1 MNFDEEDDDVI
12 FLLLVGSD
20 VTNLLNNSSIIK
32 TTVSVGLDL
41 WFNTGQ
47 QKVFIAM
54 YFRN

>member
-20 VTNLLNNSSIIK
+20 VKNLLNNSSNIK

-54 YFRN
+54 YYRN

>member
-20 VTNLLNNSSIIK
+20 VTNLLNNSSNIK

-41 WFNTGQ
+41 RFNTGQ